1 MPSWTKVSM
10 ARRGRGSPGYGEKVT
25 IAARL
30 PLSPQLSEL
39 LRALSRSSGLT
50 VLMESMWD
58 IVGTYQKHEE
68 GWDIPSSLSAS
79 IRGSDRN
86 GFGFVINE
94 FFYGF
99 AIQFISIGLLDSSQ
113 NI

>member
-1 MPSWTKVSM
+1 
-10 ARRGRGSPGYGEKVT
+10 
-25 IAARL
+25 
-30 PLSPQLSEL
+30 
-39 LRALSRSSGLT
+39 
-50 VLMESMWD
+50 MESMWD

-99 AIQFISIGLLDSSQ
+99 ALQFISI
-113 NI
+113 